1 MGKLAERLNDAS
13 RSGVYRVSQDREVLE
28 TLPAIP
34 RISLAGVKSKAEL
47 LERIARTL
55 QLPDWFGQ
63 NWDALEDSLSERA
76 GHLLF
81 SGWQELA
88 AEDLGML
95 LDALDSSTEF
105 CAGKGKAFFAI
116 FVDPERR
123 LELHD
128 LFRDA

>member
-28 TLPAIP
+28 TLPAIH
-34 RISLAGVKSKAEL
+34 RISLAGVKSKGEL
-47 LERIARTL
+47 LDRIALTL
-55 QLPDWFGQ
+55 HLPDWFGQ

-81 SGWQELA
+81 SDWQGLA
-88 AEDLGML
+88 ADNLGVL
-95 LDALDSSTEF
+95 LDALDSSAEF
-105 CAGKGKAFFAI
+105 CAGKGRPFFAV

-123 LELHD
+123 LQLED
-128 LFRDA
+128 LFRES